1 MAGGQLISATN
12 LAANQIQG
20 KARPSGNGGD
30 RMGERSRVRAVFGDL
45 MRHWERNFFWV
56 LILMV
61 LVTLSYA
68 AETIPLKP
76 QGYVSDFARMMTPDT
91 RERIEQLATQLK
103 NEHQVELAVVTVETL
118 GDRSIE
124 DFATNLV
131 AQWGIGQKGTNNGLL
146 LLVSK
151 NDRQMK
157 IETGY
162 GLEERVPDAV
172 ANQIISAI
180 REKFRAGDYDG
191 GLLTGAQMLT
201 SAVGGTLQINR
212 PARRTSARRGP
223 DFGLWIFLLIIF
235 VGILKS
241 VFRTAMGRPAVRG
254 GSSFPWWLI
263 FLIGNGRGGG
273 GSSWGG
279 GGFSGGGGGFGGFGG
294 GMSGGGGASGSW

>member
-1 MAGGQLISATN
+1 MISVMN
-12 LAANQIQG
+12 LAANQIHG

-30 RMGERSRVRAVFGDL
+30 RMGERSEVRAVFGDL
-45 MRHWERNFFWV
+45 MRHWGKNLFWV
-56 LILMV
+56 LILLG
-61 LVTLSYA
+61 LVSLSYA

-76 QGYVSDFARMMTPDT
+76 QGYVSDFAGMMTPDT
-91 RERIEQLATQLK
+91 RARIEQLATQLK
-103 NEHQVELAVVTVETL
+103 SEHQVELAVVTVETL
-118 GDRSIE
+118 GDRSVE
-124 DFATNLV
+124 DFAAKLL
-131 AQWGIGQKGTNNGLL
+131 AQWGIGQKGANTGLL

-151 NDRQMK
+151 NDRQMR

-162 GLEERVPDAV
+162 GLEERVPDVV
-172 ANQIISAI
+172 ANQIIAAI
-180 REKFRAGDYDG
+180 RERFRAGDYDG

-212 PARRTSARRGP
+212 PARHTSARRGP
-223 DFGLWIFLLIIF
+223 DFGTWIFLLILLI
-235 VGILKS
+235 GLLKFI
-241 VFRTAMGRPAVRG
+241 FRTAMGGPAVRS